1 MVLDAAPPRRCAGSA
16 GARLLHRVGRRRD
29 VVAHDPQHVV
39 HPEAVLGRARDLCD
53 RAPPNSACRQPHN
66 PLTGC
71 RFAPRGSRKEG
82 GEHGSRGVQQRQA
95 AEQRTGAGGDR
106 VAHVEAD
113 HLLDLAE
120 HALGVRA
127 REVDLVED
135 LRRAHAA
142 REHAARVRK

>member
-1 MVLDAAPPRRCAGSA
+1 MWSHTTRSTSSIPRPFLAEHETCAT
-16 GARLLHRVGRRRD
+16 GRRRIQR
-29 VVAHDPQHVV
+29 VSN
-39 HPEAVLGRARDLCD
+39 
-53 RAPPNSACRQPHN
+53 PNRS
-66 PLTGC
+66 
-71 RFAPRGSRKEG
+71 EG
-82 GEHGSRGVQQRQA
+82 GQEGEGGKHGSRGVQQRRA

-142 REHAARVRK
+142 RERAARVRK